1 MSQQVIDLQIG
12 GMTCASC
19 AADESATTSATG
31 SGASSTNYS
40 RPPDP
45 PSPLSAKRNAL
56 TAHPLP
62 GWTTLCRCVITA
74 RSLVL
79 LELGGAW
86 IVG

>member
-62 GWTTLCRCVITA
+62 GWTT
-74 RSLVL
+74 
-79 LELGGAW
+79 
-86 IVG
+86 